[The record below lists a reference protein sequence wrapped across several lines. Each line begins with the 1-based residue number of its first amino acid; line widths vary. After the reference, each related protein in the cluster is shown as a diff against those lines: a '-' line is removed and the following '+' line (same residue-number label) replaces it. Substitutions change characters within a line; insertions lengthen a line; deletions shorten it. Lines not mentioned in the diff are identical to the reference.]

1 MAEQLKLL
9 VTVVLA
15 CLILLQGLPHIML
28 VGAAVVLMLLS
39 QVRAVLVE
47 AVLVVEPQLEL
58 PGHLILVEVGVEV
71 PTLLRLML
79 VLVAR
84 V

>member
-1 MAEQLKLL
+1 MAEQVKPL
-9 VTVVLA
+9 VMVVLA
-15 CLILLQGLPHIML
+15 WLVLLQGLPHIML

-39 QVRAVLVE
+39 QVRAVLVGVE
-47 AVLVVEPQLEL
+47 QVVEIQLEL
-58 PGHLILVEVGVEV
+58 LGHLILVGVEVEV
-71 PTLLRLML
+71 PTPQLML